1 MAYFNFNRLIN
12 KYSREFT
19 VLSET
24 EGSYNAAGDY
34 ISGTPTETVLK
45 GAIIGFS
52 ENKIHRSEGTLTA
65 NDKALHLLEPI
76 NDALMKGIVIFQG
89 NKYRIETQKRKDNSD
104 FTGCYSYTLKYCSAF
119 DENTAEDKD
128 GDENV

>member
-24 EGSYNAAGDY
+24 EGKYNAAGDY
-34 ISGTPTETVLK
+34 ISSKPAEMVLS

-52 ENKIHRSEGTLTA
+52 ENKVHRSEGTLTA
-65 NDKALHLLEPI
+65 NDKVLHMSEPI
-76 NDALMKGIVIFQG
+76 NDAFLNGTVIFQG
-89 NKYRIETQKRKDNSD
+89 NKYRIETQKRKDNAD
-104 FTGCYSYTLKYCSAF
+104 FTGCCSYILKYCSAF
-119 DENTAEDKD
+119 DENIEEDKD
-128 GDENV
+128 GEKNV